1 MNRHKRNT
9 KKLDTHTDNAVKRR
23 DPGIQELVRKYNRL
37 VTELR
42 DLHALK
48 KCPRK
53 AVVPDIIDIKN
64 LFSLDL
70 DDTFWQDIGLN
81 GNEEDDSTG
90 PPPWMTDDS
99 VRTGIRAMLEID
111 RCDEED
117 ERLAIEMQAM
127 KEWFTEEWEV
137 LIKTI
142 EATGDPDIQHQLG
155 LRRKR
160 LNRLC
165 IVWQDALV
173 EFAGEWMNDW
183 GPSEFELADA
193 RAMEEDAFVEGAD
206 EEQGLDVNFESEI
219 DPVVMQHEET
229 VALTEVYR
237 TNYPEDV

>member
-1 MNRHKRNT
+1 
-9 KKLDTHTDNAVKRR
+9 
-23 DPGIQELVRKYNRL
+23 
-37 VTELR
+37 
-42 DLHALK
+42 
-48 KCPRK
+48 
-53 AVVPDIIDIKN
+53 
-64 LFSLDL
+64 
-70 DDTFWQDIGLN
+70 
-81 GNEEDDSTG
+81 
-90 PPPWMTDDS
+90 
-99 VRTGIRAMLEID
+99 MLEID

-142 EATGDPDIQHQLG
+142 EAAGDPDIQHQLG

-165 IVWQDALV
+165 VVWQDALV

-183 GPSEFELADA
+183 GPSKFELADA

-206 EEQGLDVNFESEI
+206 EEQGLDVDFESEI
-219 DPVVMQHEET
+219 DPVVMEHEET